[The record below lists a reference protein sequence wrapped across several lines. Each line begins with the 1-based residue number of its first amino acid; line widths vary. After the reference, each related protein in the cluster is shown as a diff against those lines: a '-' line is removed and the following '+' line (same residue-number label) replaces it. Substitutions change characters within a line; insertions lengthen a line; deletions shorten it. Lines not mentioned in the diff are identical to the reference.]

1 MMSGKQRKE
10 EGGNGRE
17 EGGGGKLPKSQH
29 WKGEGEPT
37 EGERRLGHFLLL
49 SLSPAE
55 LGRVRGS
62 HQFDSSWHQRRSSSS
77 SSTCMPLLP
86 PPPLFTTLTR
96 RKTTSIHRKTR
107 EAETEAGLR
116 STTLDAQ
123 GLKVLAWP
131 CPFVVLLAYLS
142 AEEGNNIAKKETTTR
157 LHHSHFIRIRKRET
171 VYFS

>member
-62 HQFDSSWHQRRSSSS
+62 HQFDSSRHQRRSSSS

-107 EAETEAGLR
+107 EEETEAGLR

-123 GLKVLAWP
+123 GMKVLAFGPARPSCYWP
-131 CPFVVLLAYLS
+131 ICQQRR
-142 AEEGNNIAKKETTTR
+142 GTTSPKRKPQPGCITR
-157 LHHSHFIRIRKRET
+157 
-171 VYFS
+171 FSSE